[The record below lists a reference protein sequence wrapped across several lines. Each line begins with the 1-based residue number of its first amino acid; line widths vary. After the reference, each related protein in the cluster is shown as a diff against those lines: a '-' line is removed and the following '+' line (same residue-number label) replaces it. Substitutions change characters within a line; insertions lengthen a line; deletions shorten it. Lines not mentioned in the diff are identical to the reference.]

1 MTTQSDIKKLAEQ
14 MAGSMN
20 SFDDIKDFQKQLMQS
35 WTAPTLSESDLL
47 ESGSDAWQG

>member
-20 SFDDIKDFQKQLMQS
+20 SF
-35 WTAPTLSESDLL
+35 
-47 ESGSDAWQG
+47 